1 MYGIYKQIIMLDNV
15 SRFFLNFSH
24 DTIIIPLI
32 IIGYIWIDRKVFF
45 HGICLLLTSMLL
57 NLALKI
63 TFQVPLA
70 PSLGKEG
77 FAFPSGHMQSS
88 IVLYGWLFKSLNK
101 LIIKVMITM
110 LLIGISAGLVHLGYH
125 NYFDIFGAVFAGLL
139 LIFLYSW
146 FLKSFGESILSL
158 IILLFSTLLMV
169 YICLLNEI
177 KEYSWLAYYSLI
189 GVIPSEY
196 CFRNKQASISNNIKV
211 IATIFCVTTFLLV
224 NQIFLLLKTDSLFL
238 SQLKWLFIG
247 FCIPFSLH
255 FLSLIK
261 PKSHIQGD

>member
-1 MYGIYKQIIMLDNV
+1 MLDNV
-15 SRFFLNFSH
+15 SRFFLAFSH

-45 HGICLLLTSMLL
+45 HGISLLLTSMLL

-77 FAFPSGHMQSS
+77 FAFPSRHMQSS
-88 IVLYGWLFKSLNK
+88 IVLYGWLLKSVNK
-101 LIIKVMITM
+101 RSIKVVITI
-110 LLIGISAGLVHLGYH
+110 LLIGISIGLVHLGYH
-125 NYFDIFGAVFAGLL
+125 NYFDVLAAVFLGLL
-139 LIFLYSW
+139 LIFIYSW
-146 FLKSFGESILSL
+146 FLKTFKESILSM
-158 IILLFSTLLMV
+158 IVLLFNTLLMA
-169 YICLLNEI
+169 YIVLLYEI

-189 GVIPSEY
+189 GFISSEY
-196 CFRNKQASISNNIKV
+196 CFRNKKASISNNIKV
-211 IATIFCVTTFLLV
+211 IATIFCAYIFLLV
-224 NQIFLLLKTDSLFL
+224 NQIFLLLKTDSLCL

-255 FLSLIK
+255 FVSLIK
-261 PKSHIQGD
+261 LKS

>member
-1 MYGIYKQIIMLDNV
+1 MLDNI
-15 SRFFLNFSH
+15 SRFFLTFSH

-32 IIGYIWIDRKVFF
+32 IIGYIWIDKKVFF

-88 IVLYGWLFKSLNK
+88 IVLYGWLLKSINK
-101 LIIKVMITM
+101 LIIKVLIAI
-110 LLIGISAGLVHLGYH
+110 LLIGISWGLVHLGYH
-125 NYFDIFGAVFAGLL
+125 NYFDVLAAVFFGLL
-139 LIFLYSW
+139 LIFIYSW
-146 FLKSFGESILSL
+146 FLKNFKESILFL
-158 IILLFSTLLMV
+158 ILLLFSTLLMA
-169 YICLLNEI
+169 YIGLLYEI

-189 GVIPSEY
+189 GFIFSEY
-196 CFRNKQASISNNIKV
+196 CFRNKKATISNNVKV
-211 IATIFCVTTFLLV
+211 IATIFCACIFLLV
-224 NQIFLLLKTDSLFL
+224 NQTFLILKIDLLFL

-247 FCIPFSLH
+247 FCIPLSLH

-261 PKSHIQGD
+261 PKSRIQED

>member
-1 MYGIYKQIIMLDNV
+1 MLDNI
-15 SRFFLNFSH
+15 SCFFLTFSH

-63 TFQVPLA
+63 TFQIPLA

-77 FAFPSGHMQSS
+77 FA
-88 IVLYGWLFKSLNK
+88 
-101 LIIKVMITM
+101 
-110 LLIGISAGLVHLGYH
+110 YH
-125 NYFDIFGAVFAGLL
+125 NYFDIFGAVFVGIL
-139 LIFLYSW
+139 LIFTYNW
-146 FLKSFGESILSL
+146 CLKTFKESSLSV
-158 IILLFSTLLMV
+158 IILLFSTLLMA
-169 YICLLNEI
+169 YIGLLYEI
-177 KEYSWLAYYSLI
+177 KEYLWLAYYALV
-189 GVIPSEY
+189 GVISSEY
-196 CFRNKQASISNNIKV
+196 CFRNKKTSIRNNIKV
-211 IATIFCVTTFLLV
+211 IATIFCVSTFLLV
-224 NQIFLLLKTDSLFL
+224 NQIFLVLHIDSLFL

-261 PKSHIQGD
+261 PKSQIQGG

>member
-1 MYGIYKQIIMLDNV
+1 MLDNV
-15 SRFFLNFSH
+15 CRFFLAFSH

-32 IIGYIWIDRKVFF
+32 IIGYIWIDKKVFF

-88 IVLYGWLFKSLNK
+88 IVLYGWLLKSINK
-101 LIIKVMITM
+101 LLIKVLIIL
-110 LLIGISAGLVHLGYH
+110 LLIGIGVSLVHLGYH
-125 NYFDIFGAVFAGLL
+125 NYFDVFGAVFVGIL
-139 LIFLYSW
+139 LIFTYNW
-146 FLKSFGESILSL
+146 FLKSFKESILSL

-169 YICLLNEI
+169 YIGLLYGIE
-177 KEYSWLAYYSLI
+177 EYCWLAYYSLI
-189 GVIPSEY
+189 GVISSEY
-196 CFRNKQASISNNIKV
+196 CFRNKKASISNNIKV
-211 IATIFCVTTFLLV
+211 IATIFCLSVFLLV

-261 PKSHIQGD
+261 PKSYHIQGD